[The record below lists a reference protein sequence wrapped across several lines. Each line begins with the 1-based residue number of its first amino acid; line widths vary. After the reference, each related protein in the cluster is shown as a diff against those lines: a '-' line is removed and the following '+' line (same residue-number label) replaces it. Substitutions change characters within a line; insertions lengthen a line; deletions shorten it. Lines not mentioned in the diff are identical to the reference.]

1 MWVIVMLCINNVDN
15 TGLQKTLLLSL
26 SLFSFPLVHPSSTC
40 MFTPLTPKSTAI
52 IILLLSHIKTPPTYV
67 AVSAAVAK
75 KSLLLHKFQF
85 CVNQPSQPMA
95 REKWMMLSRR
105 FKTAVKDSV
114 LQWRRER
121 VRSEIIQT
129 VTSVITT
136 MGDTSLEE
144 LVVFTIIIKELRAT
158 MLVV

>member
-1 MWVIVMLCINNVDN
+1 
-15 TGLQKTLLLSL
+15 
-26 SLFSFPLVHPSSTC
+26 
-40 MFTPLTPKSTAI
+40 
-52 IILLLSHIKTPPTYV
+52 
-67 AVSAAVAK
+67 
-75 KSLLLHKFQF
+75 
-85 CVNQPSQPMA
+85 
-95 REKWMMLSRR
+95 MMLSRQ